1 MTAKVL
7 YCLQYF
13 GCQKQFYKHSLDG
26 QGWRVGCRWSIHVCQ
41 IDQTI
46 LAYHSGHSIQMANS
60 FYALILTQTV
70 VKLEACPD
78 KTGIF
83 SKIIHFFQNNTR
95 NNYDGRNSVAWNY
108 VHEIMSYGTMSHGT
122 VSQKCHTKMSH
133 KTDVWKCR
141 TELSHKTVALTHDE
155 NYLYSISDNL
165 TELWNSRTS
174 YDNWPT
180 GL

>member
-26 QGWRVGCRWSIHVCQ
+26 RGWRVGGRWSIHVCQ

-108 VHEIMSYGTMSHGT
+108 VVRNYVAWNCLTEMSHENVT
-122 VSQKCHTKMSH
+122 QNWCMKMSH
-133 KTDVWKCR
+133 RTVAQNCR
-141 TELSHKTVALTHDE
+141 TD
-155 NYLYSISDNL
+155 
-165 TELWNSRTS
+165 SR
-174 YDNWPT
+174 WK
-180 GL
+180 LLI